1 MLKKIALAS
10 LVAIASLSAQ
20 AAEVSVSK
28 LRINMEGAQTADFL
42 TLLNQAESKKE
53 SFEVKL
59 YKWSQKD
66 AVKGDDGKYAGPQE
80 VLEESG
86 AVLVSPKTLVVL
98 PKQDKV
104 VRIIL
109 NNAAEAKKDY
119 SYRMIINQLPSKEPN
134 AGEQNVVNLL
144 FKISLPI
151 FVYNDKIKKVQE
163 MSLERNLVKEEGKNV
178 LVLKNN
184 DNQHIQI
191 QNIVYN
197 KDTKFSVNHYILPGI
212 TDKISLPEE
221 LSADMFKAGVTLET
235 DKGNLEIK

>member
-1 MLKKIALAS
+1 MFKKIALAS
-10 LVAIASLSAQ
+10 LVAVACFSAQ

-28 LRINMEGAQTADFL
+28 LRINMENAQTADFL
-42 TLLNQAESKKE
+42 SLFNQSETKKE

-59 YKWSQKD
+59 YKWSQKESVLG
-66 AVKGDDGKYAGPQE
+66 ADGKYSAPEE
-80 VLEESG
+80 VLEESA

-98 PKQDKV
+98 PKQEKV
-104 VRIIL
+104 VRVIL

-119 SYRMIINQLPSKEPN
+119 SYRMIINQLPSKEPG

-151 FVYNDKIKKVQE
+151 FVYNDKIKKANE
-163 MSLERNLVKEEGKNV
+163 MNIEKSFITEGGKKV

-191 QNIVYN
+191 QNFVYN
-197 KDTKFSVNHYILPGI
+197 KDTKMSINHYILPGV
-212 TDKISLPEE
+212 TGKVSLPDEVND
-221 LSADMFKAGVTLET
+221 AMIKAGVSLET
-235 DKGNLEIK
+235 DKGNIELK